1 MKVAFMSE
9 ENRGLDSIV
18 SHRFGRAKYMII
30 VDVENGEVK
39 SVKAELNPGGQAAS
53 GAGIKAVQ
61 KLVDEGVEAVVAGAF
76 GPNAMTALENMG
88 VKYYQL
94 QGVTVREALG
104 KLSL

>member
-1 MKVAFMSE
+1 MSE

-18 SHRFGRAKYMII
+18 SQRFGRAKYMII

-39 SVKAELNPGGQAAS
+39 NIKAELNPGGQAAS

-76 GPNAMTALENMG
+76 GPNAMTALENIG
-88 VKYYQL
+88 IKFYQL
-94 QGVTVREALG
+94 QGIRVREALG